1 MQRDFLG
8 ASHGLA
14 FHFVHD
20 ICTTEA
26 LAIQG
31 FRRRANLLSAAQFF
45 FLGVAVGHL
54 QRDGGTPQWRR

>member
-8 ASHGLA
+8 PLMSLR
-14 FHFVHD
+14 FNEHD

-31 FRRRANLLSAAQFF
+31 FRRRANVLTPAQ
-45 FLGVAVGHL
+45 L
-54 QRDGGTPQWRR
+54 